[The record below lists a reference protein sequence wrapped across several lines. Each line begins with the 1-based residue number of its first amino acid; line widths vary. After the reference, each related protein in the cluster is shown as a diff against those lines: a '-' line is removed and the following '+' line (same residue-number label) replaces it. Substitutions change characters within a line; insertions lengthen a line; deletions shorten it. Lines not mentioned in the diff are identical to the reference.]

1 MNNMHPY
8 DKLIFLFICLLVSG
22 ITEVWAQ
29 QINFLVG
36 STNKEAIESVA
47 VCRLNEQSKT
57 IELVGKLK
65 AGTRPGYI
73 AMNDNYL
80 YAVSI
85 LEQADQ
91 QHTLR
96 SFKLLPSEKR
106 LEPLNNVSS
115 LGLNPCHIAITR
127 DGSSILTAN
136 YSSGSIAQYAIDP
149 NGSIGGNLYFEQ
161 FSGGSVHPSRQQAP
175 HAHYIN
181 STIDNQ
187 YVLTADLGTDKVMIH
202 RMDQGKMRAN
212 AEQPFLELPAGSG
225 PRHLEFHPNNQW
237 IYVLNELNST
247 ISLIEYQNQTFTLK
261 RTIST
266 LPPELKETSYAAAV
280 RIHPSGKII
289 YSSNRGSD
297 SISAYAID
305 DSGQLSRIQTF
316 GEGLGWVRDFNVSP
330 SGKFIVA
337 GNEKTDAIVLLELN
351 EDGTIGN
358 FLSSLEFPNP
368 SCLIFDSFSD

>member
-1 MNNMHPY
+1 MKPY
-8 DKLIFLFICLLVSG
+8 DKLTLVFICLLVSG

-29 QINFLVG
+29 QVNFLVG
-36 STNKEAIESVA
+36 STNKETVESVA
-47 VCRLNEQSKT
+47 ICQLDEQSKT
-57 IELVGKLK
+57 IELVGKLA

-73 AMNDNYL
+73 ALNDDYF
-80 YAVSI
+80 YAVST

-96 SFKLLPSEKR
+96 SFKLSTSDKR

-115 LGLNPCHIAITR
+115 LGINPCHIAITR

-136 YSSGSIAQYAIDP
+136 YSSGSVAQYALAP
-149 NGSIGGNLYFEQ
+149 NGSIGDNLYFEQ

-202 RMDQGKMRAN
+202 RMDQGKMQAN
-212 AEQPFLELPAGSG
+212 AAQPYLKLPAGSG

-237 IYVLNELNST
+237 IYALNELNST
-247 ISLIEYQNQTFTLK
+247 VSFIEYQNQTFTLK
-261 RTIST
+261 QTIST
-266 LPPELKETSYAAAV
+266 LPADFKETSYAAAV
-280 RIHPSGKII
+280 RLHPNGRII

-297 SISAYAID
+297 SISVYTID
-305 DSGQLSRIQTF
+305 DSGQLTRVQTF
-316 GEGLGWVRDFNVSP
+316 GEELGWVRDFNVSP

-337 GNEKTDAIVLLELN
+337 GNEKTNRIILLELN
-351 EDGTIGN
+351 KDGTIGSY
-358 FLSSLEFPNP
+358 LSSLEFPNP
-368 SCLIFDSFSD
+368 SCFVFDSYSN